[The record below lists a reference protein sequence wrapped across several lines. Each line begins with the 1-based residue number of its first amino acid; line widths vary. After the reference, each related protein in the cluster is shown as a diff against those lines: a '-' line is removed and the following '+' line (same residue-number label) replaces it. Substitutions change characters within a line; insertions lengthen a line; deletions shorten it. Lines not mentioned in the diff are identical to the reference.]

1 VQTLFALGGMNADAV
16 LKQGEWFRLVSA
28 AFLHGDA
35 FHLLLNGLALGLAG
49 YFLESMLGRARFI
62 GLFFIGAIGGSLMG
76 LWVNPADVVSVGA
89 SGAVMGLLAASMVAS
104 MRLPPGVIRTQLQMQ
119 ILQFLIPSLIPLATH
134 RQEGRV
140 DFAAHF
146 GGAMVGGLLG
156 LVLLKTWH
164 RNEEQ
169 PRFQRATQG
178 FAFVSVAAC
187 VLSLYLVKQH
197 YPTHRS
203 TAAFSSI
210 ADLLVDDSA
219 IPSDGSLAVKEVDR
233 WGKDHP
239 RDPRVRFF
247 RALSLLDE
255 KNEVG
260 AQKELTAALA
270 EHEILDRAFPDHKL
284 EAGIRALL
292 SELLLQQGNRDE
304 ARRAA
309 QPACSVSDSS
319 ASKRLHELHL
329 CD

>member
-1 VQTLFALGGMNADAV
+1 MP
-16 LKQGEWFRLVSA
+16 
-28 AFLHGDA
+28 HGDRTA
-35 FHLLLNGLALGLAG
+35 FQPIDQLWRWL
-49 YFLESMLGRARFI
+49 
-62 GLFFIGAIGGSLMG
+62 GAI
-76 LWVNPADVVSVGA
+76 ARVGA
-89 SGAVMGLLAASMVAS
+89 THASS
-104 MRLPPGVIRTQLQMQ
+104 D
-119 ILQFLIPSLIPLATH
+119 PL
-134 RQEGRV
+134 
-140 DFAAHF
+140 
-146 GGAMVGGLLG
+146 
-156 LVLLKTWH
+156 
-164 RNEEQ
+164 
-169 PRFQRATQG
+169 
-178 FAFVSVAAC
+178 
-187 VLSLYLVKQH
+187 
-197 YPTHRS
+197 
-203 TAAFSSI
+203 
-210 ADLLVDDSA
+210 
-219 IPSDGSLAVKEVDR
+219 GSCKAP
-233 WGKDHP
+233 HP